1 MIDINGFEQYL
12 YDEELSQNTRSSY
25 MYALKNFAESFEEI
39 NKQNIV
45 QWKNML
51 TETRSPK
58 TVNLRLAA
66 LTKYCQYKSVGISI
80 KRMKIQNVISVEN
93 VITSAQYDL
102 LIQNL
107 KKDNQTNMLII
118 IKLLAKTG
126 GRISEV
132 IKYRKKDLMKGYVDM
147 KTKGK
152 IRRIYFPE
160 SLVSDIMPVIKGCSE
175 NDFLCRN
182 KFGRQ
187 ITARGV
193 SENLRRYASV
203 YGIPKEVMH
212 PHSFRHFFAV
222 EFLKRNNNI
231 SLLADLLGHSGIN
244 TTRIYLRMSE
254 AQQKAEIDKA
264 VDW

>member
-1 MIDINGFEQYL
+1 MIDINGFERYL
-12 YDEELSQNTRSSY
+12 YDEELSKNTRSSY
-25 MYALKNFAESFEEI
+25 MYALRNFAESFEEI

-132 IKYRKKDLMKGYVDM
+132 IK
-147 KTKGK
+147 
-152 IRRIYFPE
+152 
-160 SLVSDIMPVIKGCSE
+160 
-175 NDFLCRN
+175 
-182 KFGRQ
+182 
-187 ITARGV
+187 
-193 SENLRRYASV
+193 
-203 YGIPKEVMH
+203 
-212 PHSFRHFFAV
+212 
-222 EFLKRNNNI
+222 
-231 SLLADLLGHSGIN
+231 
-244 TTRIYLRMSE
+244 
-254 AQQKAEIDKA
+254 
-264 VDW
+264 

>member
-1 MIDINGFEQYL
+1 MAKKCPYIIEGYF
-12 YDEELSQNTRSSY
+12 
-25 MYALKNFAESFEEI
+25 
-39 NKQNIV
+39 
-45 QWKNML
+45 
-51 TETRSPK
+51 
-58 TVNLRLAA
+58 
-66 LTKYCQYKSVGISI
+66 
-80 KRMKIQNVISVEN
+80 
-93 VITSAQYDL
+93 SAG
-102 LIQNL
+102 QNL

-160 SLVSDIMPVIKGCSE
+160 SLVSDIMPVIKGFSE

-182 KFGRQ
+182 KFGKQ
-187 ITARGV
+187 ITSRGV
-193 SENLRRYASV
+193 SENLSRYASV